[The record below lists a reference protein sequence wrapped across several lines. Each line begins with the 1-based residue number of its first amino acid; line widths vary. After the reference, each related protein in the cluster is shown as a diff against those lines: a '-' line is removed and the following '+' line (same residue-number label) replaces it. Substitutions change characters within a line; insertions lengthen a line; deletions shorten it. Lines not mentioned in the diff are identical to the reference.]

1 MVVSVNDCRA
11 SGRRRRPPAATT
23 GPLLAIL
30 LVAAGCGPGTPERQP
45 AEGTPAPAGAAV
57 ASQPA
62 TTAGGDRHPQA
73 AGAADPA
80 LPEGL
85 QPGTRQALIASEG
98 ATPFEQYLAGP
109 WYRLAGHAG
118 DEPDDD
124 ESDGDEPDGQHV
136 EIIHFEPEPRRITFF
151 DGEVQEIYA
160 WDTSERRTASRLDIR
175 MHNAHVTSVE
185 KTIVAE
191 VAADDELQLEVRGS
205 DPDDD
210 SDQHGA
216 YRRLGETARGA
227 AARAA
232 VPQPGMA
239 QLNLSGLYR
248 GSDGQSI
255 LFDAPRFTWQ
265 QNGQRLTGGFAV
277 YSVGQLVI
285 VFKFVSR
292 AGTTSDI
299 RTYALEFREHRGG
312 ERVRRS
318 LILHPATL
326 EITGLAAVGATALHF
341 EQVELADAAD
351 AGNAE
356 AGNRTGATGRG

>member
-1 MVVSVNDCRA
+1 MSVNDCRG
-11 SGRRRRPPAATT
+11 SGRRWRPSAATA

-62 TTAGGDRHPQA
+62 TTAGD
-73 AGAADPA
+73 ADPA
-80 LPEGL
+80 LPEGPE
-85 QPGTRQALIASEG
+85 PGTRQALIASEG
-98 ATPFEQYLAGP
+98 ATPFERYLAGP
-109 WYRLAGHAG
+109 WYRHTGHSD
-118 DEPDDD
+118 DESDDD
-124 ESDGDEPDGQHV
+124 ESAGQHV

-232 VPQPGMA
+232 VAQPGMA

-285 VFKFVSR
+285 VFKFVSL
-292 AGTTSDI
+292 AGTTSDV

>member
-1 MVVSVNDCRA
+1 MSCRA
-11 SGRRRRPPAATT
+11 SGRRRRPSAATA

-30 LVAAGCGPGTPERQP
+30 LLATGCGPGTPERQP
-45 AEGTPAPAGAAV
+45 AEGTLAPAGAAV

-62 TTAGGDRHPQA
+62 TA

-80 LPEGL
+80 LPERPI
-85 QPGTRQALIASEG
+85 PGTRQELIASEG

-109 WYRLAGHAG
+109 WYRLAGHAD

-175 MHNAHVTSVE
+175 MHNAHVTSVA

-285 VFKFVSR
+285 VFKFVSL
-292 AGTTSDI
+292 AGTTSDV